1 MKRLI
6 VLLVILLLITACES
20 ATAPTPYTGC
30 VHAVM
35 ADGGET
41 CL

>member
-6 VLLVILLLITACES
+6 VLLAILFLVAACES
-20 ATAPTPYTGC
+20 ATAPTPYDGC